1 METTQITL
9 FGRLAIRRGASSVE
23 LPAKAAEL
31 LCYLLVHRDR
41 PQTREALATEL
52 WGDADAAQGKKYLR
66 QSLWQLQQTLDAGA
80 APLVLA
86 LDREWVALNTQAT
99 LAVDAHRLE
108 ETWAAI
114 VGSPEL
120 LLSQDQVA
128 AARAAAELYRGAL
141 LDGWYHEWCLV
152 ERERYQALYS
162 ALLDRLVEH
171 CGAAGQLD
179 AGITYALRLLRLEPT
194 RERTHRRLMRLY
206 AAAGDRG
213 AALRQLA
220 ICAATL
226 EREFGV
232 GPSEPTLAL
241 AARIRAGEHGGITP
255 EPCAG
260 SPLVDELAQLRAHL
274 STLHGEVERLKQAL
288 GPQP

>member
-9 FGRLAIRRGASSVE
+9 FGRLAISRGVHALD
-23 LPAKAAEL
+23 LPGKAAEL
-31 LCYLLVHRDR
+31 LCFLLLQHGR
-41 PQTREALATEL
+41 PQTREALASEL

-66 QSLWQLQQTLDAGA
+66 QSLWQLQQTLDAGS

-86 LDREWVALNTQAT
+86 LDREWVAVNTQAT

-114 VGSPEL
+114 AGSPGL
-120 LLSQDQVA
+120 LLSPDQAA

-152 ERERYQALYS
+152 ERERYQALYG

-179 AGITYALRLLRLEPT
+179 AGIAYALRLLRLEPT

-213 AALRQLA
+213 AALRQL
-220 ICAATL
+220 
-226 EREFGV
+226 
-232 GPSEPTLAL
+232 
-241 AARIRAGEHGGITP
+241 
-255 EPCAG
+255 
-260 SPLVDELAQLRAHL
+260 
-274 STLHGEVERLKQAL
+274 
-288 GPQP
+288 